1 MTRQELQERV
11 IGVVAAALD
20 HSRESIEPHSSLID
34 DLGAESIDFLDIV
47 FRLETELDI
56 RIPNEEIWA
65 GAFQRDAADETAI
78 AEAIQ
83 RLRER
88 MPQFRWER
96 LPATIGRKELPRLI
110 TVNTI
115 VDYVEQRLSATDNP
129 PAAAENEGAA

>member
-11 IGVVAAALD
+11 IGVVGAALD

-47 FRLETELDI
+47 FRLETEFGL
-56 RIPNEEIWA
+56 RIPNEEVWA
-65 GAFQRDAADETAI
+65 GAFQRDAPDEARI

-83 RLRER
+83 RLRDR
-88 MPQFRWER
+88 MPQFRWDR
-96 LPATIGRKELPRLI
+96 LPETIGRKELPRLI

-115 VDYVEQRLSATDNP
+115 VDYLERRLS
-129 PAAAENEGAA
+129 AAENEGAA